1 MDTKA
6 YANIR
11 KLLIIGLIASIV
23 TVLGGELTIGWV
35 EYPRVENDL
44 TGMMGMLLGSANLS
58 LWQLA
63 CGVLF
68 GGIGIPLQYYGFKA
82 TAQLVEKGGSKRA
95 AKLIH
100 VGASATAGLGGIV
113 HVICIALMFLCRMVD
128 FSAGCIPQPLWDF
141 TLWLVLPICVVFM
154 PVYYAMSIALF
165 VAVVRGKTC
174 LPRWAAVFNPLTG
187 TLVINALPMLLP
199 SSALVNALGMANMG
213 IGSVL
218 TFAGILAVMKKPA

>member
-1 MDTKA
+1 MDTKT

-95 AKLIH
+95 SKLIH
-100 VGASATAGLGGIV
+100 VGLR
-113 HVICIALMFLCRMVD
+113 L
-128 FSAGCIPQPLWDF
+128 PQ
-141 TLWLVLPICVVFM
+141 
-154 PVYYAMSIALF
+154 
-165 VAVVRGKTC
+165 G
-174 LPRWAAVFNPLTG
+174 WAA
-187 TLVINALPMLLP
+187 
-199 SSALVNALGMANMG
+199 SSM
-213 IGSVL
+213 
-218 TFAGILAVMKKPA
+218 

>member
-6 YANIR
+6 YANIQ
-11 KLLIIGLIASIV
+11 KLLIVGLIASIV

-44 TGMMGMLLGSANLS
+44 TGMMGMMLGSANLS

-100 VGASATAGLGGIV
+100 VGAAATAGLGGKSIRTV
-113 HVICIALMFLCRMVD
+113 MRPLALRDSSLLRVEWLLMLTKD
-128 FSAGCIPQPLWDF
+128 F
-141 TLWLVLPICVVFM
+141 
-154 PVYYAMSIALF
+154 
-165 VAVVRGKTC
+165 RG
-174 LPRWAAVFNPLTG
+174 
-187 TLVINALPMLLP
+187 LL
-199 SSALVNALGMANMG
+199 LR
-213 IGSVL
+213 
-218 TFAGILAVMKKPA
+218 

>member
-44 TGMMGMLLGSANLS
+44 TGMMGMMLGSANLS

-82 TAQLVEKGGSKRA
+82 TAQRWKRA
-95 AKLIH
+95 AAK
-100 VGASATAGLGGIV
+100 GLRSSSMWV
-113 HVICIALMFLCRMVD
+113 LRL
-128 FSAGCIPQPLWDF
+128 PQ
-141 TLWLVLPICVVFM
+141 
-154 PVYYAMSIALF
+154 
-165 VAVVRGKTC
+165 G
-174 LPRWAAVFNPLTG
+174 WAA
-187 TLVINALPMLLP
+187 
-199 SSALVNALGMANMG
+199 SSM
-213 IGSVL
+213 
-218 TFAGILAVMKKPA
+218 